1 MNCSRSATHISGAR
15 SHSNLYESSS
25 NTHHDVSSASSS
37 DPTTPDD
44 QSPTNSPLRHSILS
58 NAASDISAYRRSS
71 QEPVSFE
78 NMCRE
83 SVSSA
88 SQDCWDYVKEPSCD
102 VATLTELELKNL
114 QPLLWLELA
123 SLFDRHQVSL
133 DKRKP
138 FKRKRKEEGQVFG
151 VSLNALIRRDQ
162 QVTGED
168 SSLVP
173 LLLQGFLNE
182 LMLRGTKEE
191 GILRV
196 PGNKQKVELFYGELE
211 QNFYAKHE
219 KVQTILERAGV
230 HDLSALLKRWLRELP
245 LPLLANDL
253 IHLFFQA
260 HGTCPVSLY

>member
-1 MNCSRSATHISGAR
+1 MTGSISHNNLFNANDGCDSPAT
-15 SHSNLYESSS
+15 SSS
-25 NTHHDVSSASSS
+25 S
-37 DPTTPDD
+37 PD
-44 QSPTNSPLRHSILS
+44 QSPTSSPMRHSILS
-58 NAASDISAYRRSS
+58 AASS

-83 SVSSA
+83 SVSS
-88 SQDCWDYVKEPSCD
+88 QDWDWIREPCCD
-102 VATLTELELKNL
+102 IATLNETDLKNL

-138 FKRKRKEEGQVFG
+138 YKRKRKEEGHVFN

-173 LLLQGFLNE
+173 LLLQGFLDE
-182 LMLRGTKEE
+182 LMLRGIKEE

-196 PGNKQKVELFYGELE
+196 PGNKHKIELLYAELE
-211 QNFYAKHE
+211 QGFYTKHE
-219 KVQTILERAGV
+219 TVQAILERAGV

-260 HGTCPVSLY
+260 HGMTLNKKKIVYMFA

>member
-1 MNCSRSATHISGAR
+1 M
-15 SHSNLYESSS
+15 
-25 NTHHDVSSASSS
+25 
-37 DPTTPDD
+37 
-44 QSPTNSPLRHSILS
+44 RHSILS
-58 NAASDISAYRRSS
+58 AASS

-83 SVSSA
+83 SESA
-88 SQDCWDYVKEPSCD
+88 QEWEWIREPCCD
-102 VATLTELELKNL
+102 IATLSESDLKNL

-138 FKRKRKEEGQVFG
+138 YKRKRKEEGRVFG
-151 VSLNALIRRDQ
+151 VSLNALVRRDQ

-173 LLLQGFLNE
+173 LLLQGFLDE
-182 LMLRGTKEE
+182 LMLRGIKEE
-191 GILRV
+191 GVLRV
-196 PGNKQKVELFYGELE
+196 PGNKQKIEMLYAELE
-211 QNFYAKHE
+211 QNFYAKPE
-219 KVQTILERAGV
+219 NVSGILAKAGV

-253 IHLFFQA
+253 IHLFYQTNGNLMLFYMKYFERF
-260 HGTCPVSLY
+260 LK